1 MPYELNVFRR
11 ILQESLSPLYFPLDS
26 AEQADYYKQLT
37 TVPDLCTKQVHA
49 QFHALDDLPPVLK
62 SLRVQ
67 LLDLHPLPVFVAQN
81 HTVYPYE
88 AAAGEDLLSQVL
100 SELSIS
106 KESILEWYHWQ
117 DERGGLH
124 LELFAQYPLDSL
136 TAEERRYYFY
146 QCLLEQQVAA
156 VQENMI
162 QHVHQT
168 SSRKEV
174 RKYVQDHQQDLLTYA
189 SEVLG
194 YLKEAQA
201 PVYAPVEDYSLPDVY
216 RLIYSNL
223 EELLAFLEQHF
234 KQYLDQTAK
243 AAESIVDPIHSEE
256 PSDKIK
262 TNLSVPQIALLLR
275 MFLDPRVNIFP
286 KQNQNNIYRQIS
298 RVLQSTRQ
306 EDISEKSLRDRYY
319 KADEHSVVVLKEKVI
334 AMLNYLNG
342 LS

>member
-11 ILQESLSPLYFPLDS
+11 ILKESLSPLYFPMEP
-26 AEQADYYKQLT
+26 AEQAAYYDQLDHT
-37 TVPDLCTKQVHA
+37 PSLATKQVHT

-62 SLRVQ
+62 FLRVQ
-67 LLDLHPLPVFVAQN
+67 LLDQHPLPVFVAHN

-100 SELSIS
+100 SELSIT

-124 LELFAQYPLDSL
+124 LELFAKYPLDSL

-146 QCLLEQQVAA
+146 QCLMDEQVAA
-156 VQENMI
+156 IQENMV

-189 SEVLG
+189 SEVLDC
-194 YLKEAQA
+194 LNEAQA
-201 PVYAPVEDYSLPDVY
+201 PVHAPAEDYSLPDVY

-223 EELLAFLEQHF
+223 EELLAFLEQQF

-243 AAESIVDPIHSEE
+243 GAGLIDSDPSKI

-262 TNLSVPQIALLLR
+262 TNLSVPQISLLLR
-275 MFLDPRVNIFP
+275 MFLDP
-286 KQNQNNIYRQIS
+286 KLY
-298 RVLQSTRQ
+298 L
-306 EDISEKSLRDRYY
+306 LRD
-319 KADEHSVVVLKEKVI
+319 EIVI
-334 AMLNYLNG
+334 L
-342 LS
+342 

>member
-26 AEQADYYKQLT
+26 AEQASYYNQLT

-67 LLDLHPLPVFVAQN
+67 LLDQHPLPVFMAQN
-81 HTVYPYE
+81 HTVYPNE

-100 SELSIS
+100 NQLSIT

-136 TAEERRYYFY
+136 SAEERRYYFY

-156 VQENMI
+156 VQENMV

-194 YLKEAQA
+194 HLNGAQT
-201 PVYAPVEDYSLPDVY
+201 PVYAPAEDYSLPDVY
-216 RLIYSNL
+216 RLIFLNL
-223 EELLAFLEQHF
+223 EALMDFLEQQF
-234 KQYLDQTAK
+234 KQYLDQTEK
-243 AAESIVDPIHSEE
+243 AAESMVDPTRSEE
-256 PSDKIK
+256 QSDKIK
-262 TNLSVPQIALLLR
+262 TNFSVPELSLLIRTL
-275 MFLDPRVNIFP
+275 FEVEAFVNQKEKAHVYRHFSRIFDSQQ
-286 KQNQNNIYRQIS
+286 K
-298 RVLQSTRQ
+298 
-306 EDISEKSLRDRYY
+306 EDISYNTLRNSQYRPDR
-319 KADEHSVVVLKEKVI
+319 HTVVSLKEKVI
-334 AMLNYLNG
+334 AMMNFLNSL
-342 LS
+342 